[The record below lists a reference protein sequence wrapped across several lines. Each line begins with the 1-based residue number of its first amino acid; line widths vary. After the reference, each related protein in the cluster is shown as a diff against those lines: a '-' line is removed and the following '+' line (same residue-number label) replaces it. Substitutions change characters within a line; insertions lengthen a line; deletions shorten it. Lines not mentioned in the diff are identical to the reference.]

1 MVNVEYNYVHDYG
14 AGITNDYG
22 GIKTGSKSKNC
33 GVHPELCHNYIRLY
47 NNLVR
52 CNLVCREEKERYVA
66 LYFQGWM
73 AVSLLQQRPLQ

>member
-1 MVNVEYNYVHDYG
+1 MISVEYNYVHSYG

-33 GVHPELCHNYIRLY
+33 GVHPENCYTFIRLY

-52 CNLVCREEKERYVA
+52 LADSSDQVSTF
-66 LYFQGWM
+66 YF
-73 AVSLLQQRPLQ
+73 

>member
-22 GIKTGSKSKNC
+22 GLKTGSKSKNC
-33 GVHPELCHNYIRLY
+33 DAHPELCFTYIRLY

-52 CNLVCREEKERYVA
+52 CNLER
-66 LYFQGWM
+66 GKGE
-73 AVSLLQQRPLQ
+73 R